1 MDQCFE
7 GLKGVVSI
15 VDDVLVTGR
24 SRQEHDQ
31 NLRAV
36 LKRAREKGVIFNEDK
51 LEVAVTE
58 VQYFGHVLSS
68 EGLKPD
74 PAKVAA
80 INDMSPPSN
89 KGELNTYMGMVNY
102 LSKFAPRLSEITG
115 SLRELQKK
123 DVVFSWQ
130 KSQQQAF
137 DSVKELLT
145 KPGLVLGIYDFRK
158 PLNCSANRQFKGR
171 PRSNPSAGR
180 ETDCFCKQIT
190 YIQSKE
196 LRHDR
201 IRMFRN
207 PLWSKT
213 VSPMCLWQT
222 CYRGNRSFVT
232 SFYIQKATTQCTCS
246 FAKNAYANA
255 AV

>member
-1 MDQCFE
+1 MSGDEYIRRMDQCFE

-158 PLNCSANRQFKGR
+158 PLVLQTDSSRVGLGATLLQEGR
-171 PRSNPSAGR
+171 PIAFASKSLTSSQKNYAMIELECLGILFGLKRFHQCVYGR
-180 ETDCFCKQIT
+180 HVTVETDHLSLVPIFK
-190 YIQSKE
+190 K
-196 LRHDR
+196 
-201 IRMFRN
+201 
-207 PLWSKT
+207 PLHSA
-213 VSPMCLWQT
+213 PARLQ
-222 CYRGNRSFVT
+222 
-232 SFYIQKATTQCTCS
+232 
-246 FAKNAYANA
+246 
-255 AV
+255 